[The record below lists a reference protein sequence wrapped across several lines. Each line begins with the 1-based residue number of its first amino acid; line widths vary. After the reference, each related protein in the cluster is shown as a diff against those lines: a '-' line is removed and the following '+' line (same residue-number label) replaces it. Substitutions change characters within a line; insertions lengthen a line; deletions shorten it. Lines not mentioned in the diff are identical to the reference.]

1 MGNDDVKKILQYP
14 IISEVDKL
22 LSNVSLKDNERIAI
36 DLVDRRGVTEEKA
49 SKIMQVSKRT
59 VQNYRNKA
67 YDKLRIAFKNNKKA
81 NNILKTR

>member
-22 LSNVSLKDNERIAI
+22 LSNVSLKDNERVAI
-36 DLVDRRGVTEEKA
+36 DLVDRRGITEEKA

-81 NNILKTR
+81 NKMLKAR